1 MRNMMKPDSQDRIG
15 VQNESPPSLAESR
28 QASFSATESRSA
40 PVAREETPRR
50 HRPAKRA
57 SRAVRSASGF
67 GERLVDVNE
76 AAAMLALSPK
86 TLYQWAYER
95 SIPTVKLGSA
105 LRFRVSDLE
114 NLIQRAARDTIIAK
128 NETDLRAQL

>member
-1 MRNMMKPDSQDRIG
+1 MMKPDSQDRKTGIHI
-15 VQNESPPSLAESR
+15 EWPPSSLESQ
-28 QASFSATESRSA
+28 QASFGAIESRSV

-50 HRPAKRA
+50 RRPAKRD
-57 SRAVRSASGF
+57 SRIVRSASRF

-76 AAAMLALSPK
+76 AAAILALSPK

-95 SIPTVKLGSA
+95 SIPTIKLGSA

-114 NLIQRAARDTIIAK
+114 NLIQRAARDTIMTK
-128 NETDLRAQL
+128 NETGLRRQP